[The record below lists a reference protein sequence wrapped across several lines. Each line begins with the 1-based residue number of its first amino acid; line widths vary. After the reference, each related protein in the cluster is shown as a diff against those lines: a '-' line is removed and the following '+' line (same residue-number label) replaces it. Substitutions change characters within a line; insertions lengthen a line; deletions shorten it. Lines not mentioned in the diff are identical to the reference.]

1 MASNER
7 GGLFSAIKELKNIL
21 ERAPHGVVLADLI
34 DRSPRLRRLSF
45 AEKREV
51 LDKLFCNGI
60 IRSYRLQGTE
70 RFVLFHKMFS
80 PPESMDGCRLIPED
94 QPDNYIRPALP
105 DITEEVAII
114 QERILKQKTTIT
126 KEEKPMTVPAP
137 TKATKAVLNVPVL
150 SADELRKQAEQLI
163 KAAEAAEQLERNAA
177 LRETILPIQLQVAK
191 AVVAVQK
198 HVDGLVDATSELEK
212 AAELL
217 RKAMAEAD

>member
-1 MASNER
+1 
-7 GGLFSAIKELKNIL
+7 
-21 ERAPHGVVLADLI
+21 
-34 DRSPRLRRLSF
+34 
-45 AEKREV
+45 
-51 LDKLFCNGI
+51 
-60 IRSYRLQGTE
+60 
-70 RFVLFHKMFS
+70 
-80 PPESMDGCRLIPED
+80 
-94 QPDNYIRPALP
+94 
-105 DITEEVAII
+105 
-114 QERILKQKTTIT
+114 
-126 KEEKPMTVPAP
+126 MTVPAP